1 MNTLIHHLRY
11 GRVATL
17 WAATVPILIRF
28 LGPKFA
34 AFLSYLGMNWGPRR
48 TGPTILCLSRESF
61 IKDVA
66 ELRSRG
72 QFNYPMV
79 MGGFTRFQMA
89 WFPEEMQIQ
98 TFYQAYR
105 GAGREDAVRK
115 STVYAHQLI
124 RLASRTKEV
133 DAVLSANFDYWQD
146 VGFKQACRDLN
157 IPFVVLSREHP
168 IVPKVCDVVVD
179 WYQRA
184 AYRFDG
190 AFIAVAGKSTRDV
203 LARVGSVCRPE
214 QVVITGLP
222 RFDAWLDVDKNLPL
236 EDRPWIT
243 LLTFTD
249 GYYADK
255 TFREVLEGFCLA
267 ARKHAGS
274 SIRFLIKTKDVN
286 DTFAIRRFI
295 SEEYA
300 VHVVCT
306 HDVDLF
312 KVLPESRLVIN
323 YNSLSLVEAAMA
335 RTPIVI
341 PAWGECKDRGGE
353 AMYSVDNPCVANLV
367 VFAGSQDAMIQ
378 HIAESVSG
386 KTALLD
392 KDAARAFVD
401 EYIHIPSLG
410 SCSENF
416 EDFLQNY
423 L

>member
-1 MNTLIHHLRY
+1 
-11 GRVATL
+11 
-17 WAATVPILIRF
+17 
-28 LGPKFA
+28 
-34 AFLSYLGMNWGPRR
+34 MNWGPIRP
-48 TGPTILCLSRESF
+48 GPTVLCLSRESF
-61 IKDVA
+61 IKDVV

-89 WFPEEMQIQ
+89 WFPAEMQTQ

-105 GAGREDAVRK
+105 GAGKEDAVRK
-115 STVYAHQLI
+115 STAYAHQLI
-124 RLASRTKEV
+124 KLASRTRKI

-146 VGFKQACRDLN
+146 VGFKQACRNLN

-184 AYRFDG
+184 AYTFDG
-190 AFIAVAGKSTRDV
+190 TVIAVAGKSTRDV

-222 RFDAWLDVDKNLPL
+222 RFDAWLDVDKSLPL
-236 EDRPWIT
+236 EHRPWIT

-249 GYYADK
+249 GYYADQ
-255 TFREVLEGFCLA
+255 TFREVLKGFCLA

-274 SIRFLIKTKDVN
+274 SIRFLIKTKDVD
-286 DTFAIRRFI
+286 DTFAVRRLI
-295 SEEYA
+295 SEEDA
-300 VHVVCT
+300 IHVVCT

-312 KVLPESRLVIN
+312 RVLPESRLVIN

-341 PAWGECKDRGGE
+341 PAWGECKDRGNE
-353 AMYSVDNPCVANLV
+353 VMYSIENPKVANLAI
-367 VFAGSQDAMIQ
+367 FAGSKEAMLES
-378 HIAESVSG
+378 IAESVAG
-386 KTALLD
+386 KKGLLE
-392 KDAARAFVD
+392 KEAARAFVD
-401 EYIHIPSLG
+401 EYIHIPAFG
-410 SCSENF
+410 SCSKDF
-416 EDFLQNY
+416 EDLLHKY